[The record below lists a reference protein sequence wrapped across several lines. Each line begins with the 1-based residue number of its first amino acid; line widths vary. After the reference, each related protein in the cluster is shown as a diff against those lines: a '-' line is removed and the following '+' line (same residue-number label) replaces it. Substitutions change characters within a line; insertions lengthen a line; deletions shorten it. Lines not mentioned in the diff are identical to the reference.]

1 MSFECFFGLLPRIIF
16 INCISVKEKVEMDKL
31 QWTKEIFGSKLELKR
46 GHEIIGNIQWENM
59 LSSKAQAI
67 INGKLFMLNREFFLS
82 KLEIYDANDQSLL
95 ATVMVN
101 LFNPKS
107 DVVINGKR
115 FELEINNFWQ
125 SQWSWKFNGGEII
138 RYCSNEFITKDKGE
152 VEIYSP
158 LNEETEIL
166 ILLGLFVRNQFVLF
180 MLLIL
185 LIVILI
191 II

>member
-1 MSFECFFGLLPRIIF
+1 
-16 INCISVKEKVEMDKL
+16 MDKL
-31 QWTKEIFGSKLELKR
+31 QWTKEVFGSKLELKR
-46 GHEIIGNIQWENM
+46 GNELIGKIQWENM
-59 LSSKAQAI
+59 VSSKAQAL
-67 INGKLFMLNREFFLS
+67 INGKLFTLNREFFLS

-101 LFNPKS
+101 LFNPRS

-125 SQWSWKFNGGEII
+125 SQWSWKFNGSEII
-138 RYCSNEFITKDKGE
+138 KYSSNEFITKDKGD
-152 VEIYSP
+152 VEIHSP
-158 LNEETEIL
+158 MNEEVDIL

-185 LIVILI
+185 VIALFVIV
-191 II
+191 